1 VTTVRVVVADDE
13 PLVRQGLRSVLELDP
28 ELDIVAEAGDGE
40 EAVAVVR
47 EHQPDLALLDI
58 RMPRL
63 DGIEAVRRITA
74 DPVLASTRALVLT
87 TFADEDL
94 LVDAVRAGACGYL
107 LKSMPPADIR
117 SAVRSAA
124 SGQTAVAPL
133 LVGRLLREYAGRRT
147 AQSPLLDRLT
157 DRETDVLREVAT
169 GRSNAEIAARS
180 TWARAP
186 SRRTWRRSCAS
197 SRSATAP
204 RQPSPPT
211 SSGWSD
217 PATPPAPPGT
227 APGSRPPV
235 IGDQH
240 IGHRVPF
247 STSSGSPEWSEID
260 LEISLGSVRRT
271 PPGSVP

>member
-40 EAVAVVR
+40 EAVALVR
-47 EHQPDLALLDI
+47 EHRPDLALLDI

-63 DGIEAVRRITA
+63 DGIEAVRRITS
-74 DPVLASTRALVLT
+74 DPMLASTRALVLT

-94 LVDAVRAGACGYL
+94 LVGAVRAGACGYL

-147 AQSPLLDRLT
+147 AHSPLLDRLT
-157 DRETDVLREVAT
+157 GRETDVLREVAT
-169 GRSNAEIAARS
+169 GRSNGEIAARLHLGEG
-180 TWARAP
+180 TVKTHVAAILRKLEV
-186 SRRTWRRSCAS
+186 RDRTQAAVAAYELGLVRPGDA
-197 SRSATAP
+197 A
-204 RQPSPPT
+204 
-211 SSGWSD
+211 
-217 PATPPAPPGT
+217 GT
-227 APGSRPPV
+227 AW
-235 IGDQH
+235 D
-240 IGHRVPF
+240 
-247 STSSGSPEWSEID
+247 ST
-260 LEISLGSVRRT
+260 R
-271 PPGSVP
+271 